1 MRRVNVFFTVSCGLA
16 LVAACSSSSGPPSSG
31 GTNDS
36 GAESGT
42 DATTANDDSGTDAD
56 AESSDSSPIISLDAA
71 SLTLTCKTA
80 EDCADAGS
88 GEVCCFSLTSYAT
101 SCVAGQ
107 CAAGDFQQCASTG
120 NECPAG
126 FTCTGSPLMMGLYY
140 CAAGGDGGVE
150 PGDTG
155 TGDTGAGDGATH
167 GDAGTGDGSLGSDTG
182 VGDGSAADTGA
193 HDGAADTGAHDSA
206 TD

>member
-16 LVAACSSSSGPPSSG
+16 LVAACSSSSSPPSSG

-36 GAESGT
+36 GTGSGS
-42 DATTANDDSGTDAD
+42 DATTSNDDSGTDA
-56 AESSDSSPIISLDAA
+56 ESSDSGPIISLDAP
-71 SLTLTCKTA
+71 SLTLVCKTA
-80 EDCADAGS
+80 EDCAEGGS
-88 GEVCCFSLTSYAT
+88 GQVCCFSLTSYAT

-107 CAAGDFQQCASTG
+107 CAAGDYQQCASTG

-140 CAAGGDGGVE
+140 CVAGGDGGAV

-155 TGDTGAGDGATH
+155 TGDG
-167 GDAGTGDGSLGSDTG
+167 GDAGTGDASFGSDTG
-182 VGDGSAADTGA
+182 VGDSSAADTGA

-206 TD
+206 AD